1 MVAALSMAATEIA
14 IPSLTEFAHSLADS
28 HSPLTRASRSCSS
41 FADCNDIARVLNR
54 SARAFRAG
62 HEGEVSHQKAGEMA
76 ARQPLHLRARVTSGE
91 GGAARW
97 FPSASAARGAEGEAR
112 VLLMARRSFVTRSWI
127 SRTSRCSR
135 SFATIKRTLR

>member
-28 HSPLTRASRSCSS
+28 HSPLTRAPALAPS

-62 HEGEVSHQKAGEMA
+62 HEGEVSHSEGRRMAADNLYICERALRQVKEELPVGFRRRLPHVEQKA
-76 ARQPLHLRARVTSGE
+76 RRA
-91 GGAARW
+91 
-97 FPSASAARGAEGEAR
+97 
-112 VLLMARRSFVTRSWI
+112 
-127 SRTSRCSR
+127 CS
-135 SFATIKRTLR
+135 